1 MERILRPTSENT
13 PILAPRP
20 ESLFTSH
27 RACFHTSAVTF
38 EEELKYSVN
47 GQLMTRSQVI
57 RVHPTE
63 RTVAMWSILVD
74 WELHRTRNYVIVD
87 PMDPSGLLYLNH
99 AEYLAQSK
107 VCASNDLMLIV
118 VARPG
123 TQRPQPSSSP
133 TTPSQN
139 SPWGVEIESKWSRNS
154 RLTWKTFLQLRNQ
167 IGKNV
172 NLKKGSKMISEDTTT
187 ISRTVY
193 LWVRQLAH
201 YAEVK
206 NPGTYIQYF
215 IPLVRH
221 LQVLLANNGRMAVVQ
236 HFKLSLFALYSY
248 ISGNPLKSTQ
258 PLGFGIRLTNGLPS
272 VWPAQLREHVR
283 RDRIS
288 IIRILASLCNLYRA
302 MEAPHPDWDASTIE
316 APHPKLEGPLWEE
329 FKSFC
334 SNEFL
339 QILMEH
345 HGDLQWFEYKSA
357 FGMVIQSAGAN
368 LSNPSISS
376 LVLDAQAWKAR
387 GESNHAKAWF
397 ELHRDVKCSE
407 LLECCSSE
415 NHWNKE
421 PEISHRFEPKW
432 FQSLDEDTR
441 NAYLA
446 PIIRRM
452 KDEGSYKALKG
463 LGYPFWGTRGP
474 VSQLREDGTPTP
486 ILGRLHSIEE
496 PAGKVRIVAICDY
509 FTQLACEPIHQHLFS
524 ILKGIKTDATFDQS
538 GRVEDYFARNLSP
551 HWSFDLKA
559 ATDTIP
565 LALYIEVLTPLL
577 QLEGEEIEKARERT
591 VLWSKLLTDRD
602 FLAPDASRF
611 VRYGT
616 GQPMGAL
623 SSWASMAIVHHAL
636 VQFSAYKA
644 REKLLQWYESYL
656 ILGDDIDVAELAAV
670 AKQYQDLCA
679 EFRIKIGLLKSL
691 HSLRNCFE
699 FANRRFSPLGDISPI
714 SFKEELSAQTWT
726 GRAEYAKRILARF
739 GTSLKDRSS
748 ALLRKASTAAQW
760 KVLCVELS
768 GLRPSTISSIA
779 KFCLL
784 NPFATE
790 SLKELRIDTLL
801 TWLAPICI
809 AADRE
814 TLIHFRESTSERES
828 LGRRVALLLASE
840 LRALLK
846 QRISSHPLPFQVF
859 LENKLPGGRTPAQ
872 VMSDLAG
879 LKLPFSPL
887 PEGAESRE
895 WRVRYMADEID
906 RLTSGAWRKPG
917 EQTYGARY
925 SIAYILWCFNQR
937 NDKIY
942 NDYRA
947 WLTQVDHVLY
957 RLSPEYEI
965 EMGPLKEGF
974 IDSQISKIF
983 ELWASVTGSSQVI
996 RPNFCRPMKEWLGA
1010 EPETT
1015 PFTKG
1020 RSVREQ
1026 VRVEETLRAPIRALG
1041 LAIAETLGV
1050 ELPDLPYI
1058 LFRRGAKWNVSL
1070 KNAIHSFIYGDVFA
1084 RLKSGEELAEAI
1096 SSSES
1101 SSGFR
1106 EVMES
1111 SHICTDGHYVLP
1123 VGIPSDD

>member
-1 MERILRPTSENT
+1 MERFLQRLNLTHPTLD
-13 PILAPRP
+13 PIPYG
-20 ESLFTSH
+20 FITSY
-27 RACFHTSAVTF
+27 RACFHTSAVTLQD
-38 EEELKYSVN
+38 ELKYSVN

-57 RVHPTE
+57 KVHPTE

-123 TQRPQPSSSP
+123 TKRPQPSSSP

-139 SPWGVEIESKWSRNS
+139 SPWGIEIESKWSRSS

-172 NLKKGSKMISEDTTT
+172 NLKKGSKMISEDISS

-248 ISGNPLKSTQ
+248 ISGNPLQSTA

-334 SNEFL
+334 ANDFP
-339 QILMEH
+339 QILKTH
-345 HGDLQWFEYKSA
+345 RGNLPWFSYESA
-357 FGMVIQSAGAN
+357 WGLVVQTAGAN
-368 LSNPSISS
+368 VSNPSISGIS
-376 LVLDAQAWKAR
+376 LDAKAWVAR
-387 GESNHAKAWF
+387 GESNHVKTWF
-397 ELHRDVKCSE
+397 ELHKDVKCIE
-407 LLECCSSE
+407 LLECSASE
-415 NHWNKE
+415 KHWDEK
-421 PEISHRFEPKW
+421 PEITHRFDPKW
-432 FQSLDEDTR
+432 FASLDKATQD
-441 NAYLA
+441 AYLA
-446 PIIRRM
+446 PIISRM
-452 KDEGSYKALKG
+452 TDEGTYKELKG
-463 LGYPFWGTRGP
+463 LGYPFWATRCPAPP
-474 VSQLREDGTPTP
+474 VGGAELPTP
-486 ILGRLHSIEE
+486 ILGRLHAIEE

-509 FTQLACEPIHQHLFS
+509 FTQLACKPIHQHLFE

-538 GRVEDYFARNLSP
+538 GRVEEYFARNFSP

-565 LALYIEVLTPLL
+565 LALYLEVLTPLL
-577 QLEGEEIEKARERT
+577 QQKGEDIKVARDRT
-591 VLWSKLLTDRD
+591 VLWSKILTDRD

-611 VRYGT
+611 VRYRT

-623 SSWASMAIVHHAL
+623 SSWASMAIVHHCL
-636 VQFSAYKA
+636 VQFAAYKA
-644 REKLLQWYESYL
+644 RDKLLQWYESYL
-656 ILGDDIDVAELAAV
+656 VLGDDIDVAELAAV
-670 AKQYQDLCA
+670 AKWYQDLCA
-679 EFRIKIGLLKSL
+679 EFHIKIGLLKSL
-691 HSLRNCFE
+691 QSNKNCFE
-699 FANRRFSPLGDISPI
+699 FANRRFSPIGDISPI

-784 NPFATE
+784 NPFTTE
-790 SLKELRIDTLL
+790 SIKELRIDTLL

-814 TLIHFRESTSERES
+814 TLNHFRESTSERKD

-846 QRISSHPLPFQVF
+846 QRISDHPLPFQVF
-859 LENKLPGGRTPAQ
+859 LEKPKHGGRTPAT
-872 VMSDLAG
+872 VMANLAG
-879 LKLPFSPL
+879 LKLPFTPL
-887 PEGAESRE
+887 PEGAETVE
-895 WRVRYMADEID
+895 WRVAYMKDELN
-906 RLTSGAWRKPG
+906 RLTDGSWRKPG
-917 EQTYGARY
+917 EHLYGARY

-937 NDKIY
+937 NDRIY
-942 NDYRA
+942 EDLRE
-947 WLTQVDHVLY
+947 WLMQVDHILY
-957 RLSPEYEI
+957 RLSPEFEK
-965 EMGPLKEGF
+965 EMGPIKDGF
-974 IDSQISKIF
+974 IETQCSKVF
-983 ELWASVTGSSQVI
+983 ELWGSVTGSSQVI
-996 RPNFCRPMKEWLGA
+996 RPNFCVPMKEWLDA
-1010 EPETT
+1010 EPMTV
-1015 PFTKG
+1015 PSQKG

-1041 LAIAETLGV
+1041 LAIAETTGV
-1050 ELPDLPYI
+1050 EIPDLPYI

-1070 KNAIHSFIYGDVFA
+1070 KDAIRRFIYGDVFA
-1084 RLKSGEELAEAI
+1084 RLSVGFDFADAL

-1101 SSGFR
+1101 SSGFI
-1106 EVMES
+1106 EMMEN
-1111 SHICTDGHYVLP
+1111 
-1123 VGIPSDD
+1123 